1 VFIQARRAMS
11 KSFKSTTSKRE
22 PSSKSAVNAD
32 VCGVDDGVVSANP
45 DERAA
50 AQTATKTFVRSLA
63 HTVARRDWADAVKQL
78 KNKEIIDENTE
89 DGPDRG

>member
-11 KSFKSTTSKRE
+11 SKQE
-22 PSSKSAVNAD
+22 LPSKLAVDAA
-32 VCGVDDGVVSANP
+32 VCGEDNGVVSADP

-50 AQTATKTFVRSLA
+50 AQTALRTFVRSLA
-63 HTVARRDWADAVKQL
+63 QTVARRDWADAVNQL
-78 KNKEIIDENTE
+78 KSKEIIDEKTE